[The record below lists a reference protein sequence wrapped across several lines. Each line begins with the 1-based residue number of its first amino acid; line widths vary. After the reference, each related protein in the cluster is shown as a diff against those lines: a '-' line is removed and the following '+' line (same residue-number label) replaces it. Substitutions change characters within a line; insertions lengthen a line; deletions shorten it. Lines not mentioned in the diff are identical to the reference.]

1 MGLPSCA
8 AAGQNSTLFMAENTS
23 QTWPPQLCPTQLS
36 LRRTGEMGACFNLP
50 AFCCHQTCFLDHYQ
64 WHNSPICL
72 LETFKCG
79 DSFTKQ
85 HDLPSSVLAPTP
97 HPLILLAARMSLIQF
112 FFSWPFSIHSRSCM
126 TGLISKHCHYPPL
139 PRRHTETLTSPSI

>member
-1 MGLPSCA
+1 MSLPSCA

-23 QTWPPQLCPTQLS
+23 QTWPPQLSPTQLS

-50 AFCCHQTCFLDHYQ
+50 AFCCHQTCFLGHYQ

-112 FFSWPFSIHSRSCM
+112 FFFMAFFH
-126 TGLISKHCHYPPL
+126 PL
-139 PRRHTETLTSPSI
+139 KVLYDRPHL